1 MRAFAAAQFTLTRFG
16 AWRWAVL
23 ALSLLVLLAVGTWL
37 VTQQA
42 MGRAGWLPCALAFA
56 GLSIWVLAIQP
67 RAAPLSL
74 RWDAQRW
81 HLGPAD
87 TAGHEPWTGDLHV
100 AIDLGPWMLLRFKRD
115 PSTAASG
122 PAVTWL
128 PVQRRGLEAHW
139 HALRCAVYSPRPDAG
154 VDTAPDV

>member
-16 AWRWAVL
+16 AWRAAML
-23 ALSLLVLLAVGTWL
+23 GLSALVLLAVGTWL

-42 MGRAGWLPCALAFA
+42 MGRVAWRSCVLAFA
-56 GLSIWVLAIQP
+56 ALTLWVLVVQP
-67 RAAPLSL
+67 RMAPLSL
-74 RWDAQRW
+74 RWDARRW

-87 TAGHEPWTGDLHV
+87 TAGDEPWTGGLQV
-100 AIDLGPWMLLRFKRD
+100 AIDLGPWMLLRFKHD
-115 PSTAASG
+115 PGTAANG

-128 PVQRRGLEAHW
+128 PVQRRGLEAQW

-154 VDTAPDV
+154 DTAPDV